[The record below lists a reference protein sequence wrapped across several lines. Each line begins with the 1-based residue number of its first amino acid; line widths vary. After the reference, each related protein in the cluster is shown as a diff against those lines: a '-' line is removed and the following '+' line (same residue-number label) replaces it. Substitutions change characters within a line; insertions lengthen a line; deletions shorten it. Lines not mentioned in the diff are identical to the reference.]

1 MKFSSS
7 SKNAS
12 AIINP
17 MTKTAPEVR
26 RLPASVVLVL
36 ALLATCMFAL
46 LAPGAAFAQSDSR
59 AETPLTDD
67 RPVLGILG
75 LSAPDGRGVSVARV
89 TSGSGASQAGIKSGD
104 IITEVEGT
112 KITSMEDLTTT
123 LQKFKINDTI
133 TVTFERGGETQ
144 SVEVKLGSGR
154 STGRADPFEIPDFD
168 PRLPERAPSAPDAPG
183 FESPLSSG
191 PDYRPVMVLFG
202 TLITGSL
209 IALIVLTLRKN
220 RPATQPPVDQ
230 VETRSY
236 VPASTPRGDALEVL
250 KMRYAKGEVTRDE
263 YLTMTADLNGSG
275 AGASE
280 SPTKE
285 L

>member
-1 MKFSSS
+1 
-7 SKNAS
+7 
-12 AIINP
+12 

-46 LAPGAAFAQSDSR
+46 LAPGAAFAQSDST

-75 LSAPDGRGVSVARV
+75 LSAPEGRGVSVARV
-89 TSGSGASQAGIKSGD
+89 TSGSGASQAGLKSGD

-112 KITSMEDLTTT
+112 RIASMEDLTAT

-133 TVTFERGGETQ
+133 TVTFERGGESQ
-144 SVEVKLGSGR
+144 SAEVKLGSGR

-168 PRLPERAPSAPDAPG
+168 PRLPERAPSAPEAPG
-183 FESPLSSG
+183 FDSPLSSG

-220 RPATQPPVDQ
+220 RPATQPPA
-230 VETRSY
+230 ETPSY

-263 YLTMTADLNGSG
+263 YLTMSTDLNGTG
-275 AGASE
+275 PAASE